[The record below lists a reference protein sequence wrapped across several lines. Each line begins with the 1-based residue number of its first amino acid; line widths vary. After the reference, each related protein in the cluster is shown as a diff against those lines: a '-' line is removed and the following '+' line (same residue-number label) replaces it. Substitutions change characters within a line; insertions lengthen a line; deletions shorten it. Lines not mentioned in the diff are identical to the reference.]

1 MEFEIIFSILIPFI
15 GTILGSALI
24 FVIKKIKADPN
35 TVPTKGIKMLNTT
48 SNSIYFSP
56 FVLYQVN

>member
-24 FVIKKIKADPN
+24 FVIKKMND
-35 TVPTKGIKMLNTT
+35 
-48 SNSIYFSP
+48 
-56 FVLYQVN
+56 